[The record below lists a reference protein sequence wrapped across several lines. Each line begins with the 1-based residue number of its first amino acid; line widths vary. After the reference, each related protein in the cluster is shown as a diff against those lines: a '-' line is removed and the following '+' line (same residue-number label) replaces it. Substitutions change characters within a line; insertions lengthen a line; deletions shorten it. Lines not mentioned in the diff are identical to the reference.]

1 MLDGT
6 AAGRWSVTSSY
17 ASHATLA
24 TMTSEDLR
32 SDLDRLADARGAYAA
47 LAGRVAAGE
56 PWPLAA
62 AFGTEPEASWGPREV
77 LAHVAEMLP
86 FWLGE
91 LERVVDGDGGTT
103 VPFGRIAD
111 DASRIGLIARDRSLP
126 LRVLFA
132 RIDAGL
138 GAWLDRLP
146 SLTEADRAK
155 VGLHPRLGEM
165 PVGGIAERFVIGH
178 ADEHVVQLGS
188 ILAAARR

>member
-1 MLDGT
+1 
-6 AAGRWSVTSSY
+6 
-17 ASHATLA
+17 
-24 TMTSEDLR
+24 MTNADLR
-32 SDLDRLADARGAYAA
+32 ADLDRLADARADFEGLAA
-47 LAGRVAAGE
+47 RVAAGE

-62 AFGTEPEASWGPREV
+62 EFGTEPEASWGPREV

-91 LERVVDGDGGTT
+91 LERVVDGDGETA

-111 DASRIGLIARDRSLP
+111 DASRIGLIARDRTLP

-146 SLTEADRAK
+146 RLSDTDLAK
-155 VGLHPRLGEM
+155 LGTHPRLGEM
-165 PVGGIAERFVIGH
+165 QAGGIAGRFAIGH
-178 ADEHVVQLGS
+178 AEEHVVQLRS
-188 ILAAARR
+188 ILDDAGH

>member
-1 MLDGT
+1 MT
-6 AAGRWSVTSSY
+6 TSDRR
-17 ASHATLA
+17 T
-24 TMTSEDLR
+24 
-32 SDLDRLADARGAYAA
+32 DLDRLADARAAYAA

-56 PWPLAA
+56 PWPLAV

-77 LAHVAEMLP
+77 LSHVAEMLP

-91 LERVVDGDGGTT
+91 LERVVDGDGSSP

-146 SLTEADRAK
+146 TLTDTDRAK

-165 PVGGIAERFVIGH
+165 PVGGIADRFVIGH
-178 ADEHVVQLGS
+178 GEEHVVQLGS
-188 ILAAARR
+188 ILAAAGQ